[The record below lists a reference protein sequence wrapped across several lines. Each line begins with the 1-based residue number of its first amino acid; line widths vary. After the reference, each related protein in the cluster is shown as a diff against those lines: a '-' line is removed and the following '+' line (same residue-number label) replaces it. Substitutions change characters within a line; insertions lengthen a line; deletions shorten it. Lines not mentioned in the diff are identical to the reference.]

1 MLCWFLPYQHESV
14 VSIHT
19 SPPSWNFI
27 PPPTPSHLSRLSQ
40 STKLSSLCYTTAAH
54 WLSVLYIVMFM
65 FQCYSLNLFH
75 SLFLPLCPQVQSL
88 QLHLYSCPANSFIS
102 TIFLDSISSV
112 QSPSRVWLFAAPWT
126 AGFPVHHQLLE
137 FPQTHIHWVVDAI
150 QPAHPLSSPSSSAF
164 DLSHQ
169 GLFQWVSSLH
179 QVAKVL
185 ALQLQHQSL
194 QWIFM
199 TYFL

>member
-1 MLCWFLPYQHESV
+1 ML
-14 VSIHT
+14 VSAISAWITCKYTYVPSLLKLHPT
-19 SPPSWNFI
+19 SH
-27 PPPTPSHLSRLSQ
+27 SHLSRLSQ
-40 STKLSSLCYTTAAH
+40 STRLSSLCYTTAAH

-88 QLHLYSCPANSFIS
+88 QLHLYFCPANRFIS
-102 TIFLDSISSV
+102 TIFLDSVSSV

-137 FPQTHIHWVVDAI
+137 FTQTHIHWVSDAI
-150 QPAHPLSSPSSSAF
+150 QPAHPLSSPSCSAF
-164 DLSHQ
+164 DLSQHQ

-185 ALQLQHQSL
+185 ELQLQHQSF